1 VYWWGWAQ
9 VSSFQY
15 SSFGLEWLDVMC
27 CYPITSLRI
36 PCLQHLSYLGIS
48 CNEKLIHGA
57 INPNQS
63 SQSLQFLLPRW
74 NLVSTLAWRDNATDQ
89 EITNGLQECRLL
101 CSYWASIQHAE
112 SWNSYHIFVWRGTL
126 KFFIMRLD

>member
-1 VYWWGWAQ
+1 

-48 CNEKLIHGA
+48 CNEKYMVQSIQIKA
-57 INPNQS
+57 PNLS
-63 SQSLQFLLPRW
+63 SFYFQDEIWFLLLLGETMLQIKKLQMVCKSAVFYALTELPSSMPS
-74 NLVSTLAWRDNATDQ
+74 LETLTIFSCGEVLLNF
-89 EITNGLQECRLL
+89 LL
-101 CSYWASIQHAE
+101 C
-112 SWNSYHIFVWRGTL
+112 
-126 KFFIMRLD
+126 D

>member
-48 CNEKLIHGA
+48 CNEKYMVQSIQIKA
-57 INPNQS
+57 PNLS
-63 SQSLQFLLPRW
+63 SFYFQDEIWFLL
-74 NLVSTLAWRDNATDQ
+74 LLGETM
-89 EITNGLQECRLL
+89 LQIKKFKWSARVPSFMLLLSFHPACRVLKLL
-101 CSYWASIQHAE
+101 PYFRVERYS
-112 SWNSYHIFVWRGTL
+112 
-126 KFFIMRLD
+126 